1 MTRLQEVRKL
11 RGRGKRKKSFA
22 DIARK
27 LGISRQRVHALATG
41 YEKRYRHSLAYKMY
55 RRHSTQHLFGSK
67 PRKPCSYCAKDRIE
81 KSMGFTGQSI

>member
-1 MTRLQEVRKL
+1 MTRLEEVRKL

-41 YEKRYRHSLAYKMY
+41 YEKRYRHTSTYRMY
-55 RRHSTQHLFGSK
+55 RRHSLRHFMGAK
-67 PRKPCSYCAKDRIE
+67 ARKPCDYCAEE
-81 KSMGFTGQSI
+81 KANMSIGFTRQAV